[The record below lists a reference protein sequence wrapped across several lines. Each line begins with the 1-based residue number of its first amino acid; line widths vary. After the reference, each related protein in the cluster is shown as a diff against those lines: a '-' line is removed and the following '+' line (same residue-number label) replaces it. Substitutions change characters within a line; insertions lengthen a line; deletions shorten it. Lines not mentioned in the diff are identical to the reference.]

1 MNLFSLT
8 FSKIHPS
15 LAGERRN
22 FVPYSVDYMQNNDKG
37 GLYGNEIIGENGLAV
52 EDILRGVQRL
62 EFTKREFH
70 EGFYGKEED
79 RKLL

>member
-1 MNLFSLT
+1 
-8 FSKIHPS
+8 
-15 LAGERRN
+15 
-22 FVPYSVDYMQNNDKG
+22 MQNNDKG